1 MSASFATASASAS
14 VFDWLPLSGHSFCLL
29 VVPGLLILIILWLCD
44 HQYDRVLG
52 RPPPGPWG
60 LPWLGY
66 LPFLSRRA
74 PHKSLQALAR
84 RYGGIYQLRMGSV
97 KAVILSDVTLVR
109 EFFRHE
115 VMAARAP
122 LYLTHGIM
130 GGYGIICAAG
140 PIWKHQRRELIDW
153 LKALGMTRRPGE
165 TRSRLE
171 QRIGRGVDE
180 CVQLYETDADVSP
193 SSEFDPVPALQ
204 HTLGNIIN
212 DLVFGVTYERQDADW
227 LYLQRLQEE
236 GVKLIGVSGVVN
248 FLPWLRRLPWNRRNI
263 CFLMEGKSRTHAI
276 YDRIVESC
284 ENKLKELQEQYQ
296 EKQRQRQQ
304 QQDIQQYPQQD
315 LQQDPEPESESEQS
329 LQQSTEQK
337 GERQVAA
344 AAQEVPH
351 EQVPAKKEDQD
362 PNQHAEQKQVGDR
375 VTEHEQKQGPEQEE
389 DQKEEEEE
397 DDDDDVYEPTCILEH
412 FLINRVPF
420 SELYCDEQLRH
431 LLADL
436 FGAGVD
442 TSLATLRWFL
452 LYMAREQSSQRR
464 LHELL
469 LPLSATPTLEELQ
482 PLAFLRACI
491 SEVQRIRSVVPL
503 GIPHGAE
510 RDFTVGKY
518 RIAAGSMI
526 VSLQWAIHMDPAVWP
541 EPEQFRPDRFLNAEG
556 HYSAPPQ
563 FVPFQTGKR
572 MCPGDELA
580 RMMLTLFAG
589 RILRRFHVEMVPG
602 CDADMEG
609 ECGITLAPAPYK
621 LRFTKL
627 PPMELQVEEQPLVQ
641 A

>member
-1 MSASFATASASAS
+1 MPD
-14 VFDWLPLSGHSFCLL
+14 FDWLPLSGHSLGLL
-29 VVPGLLILIILWLCD
+29 LVPGLLILIILWLCD
-44 HQYDRVLG
+44 HQYDKVLG

-60 LPWLGY
+60 LPFVGY
-66 LPFLSRRA
+66 LPFLDRRA

-97 KAVILSDVTLVR
+97 KAVILSDVALVR

-115 VMAARAP
+115 VMSARAP

-140 PIWKHQRRELIDW
+140 PIWKHQRREVIDW

-180 CVQLYETDADVSP
+180 CVQLYETDAALSP
-193 SSEFDPVPALQ
+193 SSQLDPVPALQ

-212 DLVFGVTYERQDADW
+212 DLVFGVTYERQDPDW

-248 FLPWLRRLPWNRRNI
+248 FLPWLRRLPWNERNI
-263 CFLMEGKSRTHAI
+263 CFLLEGKAKTHAL
-276 YDRIVESC
+276 YDRIVERC
-284 ENKLKELQEQYQ
+284 AQRLKELQAQYQ
-296 EKQRQRQQ
+296 EKQQQQ
-304 QQDIQQYPQQD
+304 QQDP
-315 LQQDPEPESESEQS
+315 QQDPEPESDQFLEENSEQ
-329 LQQSTEQK
+329 E
-337 GERQVAA
+337 AA
-344 AAQEVPH
+344 EA
-351 EQVPAKKEDQD
+351 
-362 PNQHAEQKQVGDR
+362 
-375 VTEHEQKQGPEQEE
+375 
-389 DQKEEEEE
+389 EEE
-397 DDDDDVYEPTCILEH
+397 DDGDDDDVYEPTCILEH
-412 FLINRVPF
+412 FLINRVPH

-452 LYMAREQSSQRR
+452 LYMAREQRCQQR

-469 LPLSATPTLEELQ
+469 LPLSGAPTLEELQ
-482 PLAFLRACI
+482 ELAYLRACL

-526 VSLQWAIHMDPAVWP
+526 VSLQWAIHMDPEWWP
-541 EPEQFRPDRFLNAEG
+541 EPEQFRPERFLNDEG

-563 FVPFQTGKR
+563 FIPFQTGKR

-589 RILRRFHVEMVPG
+589 RILRRFHVQLAPG
-602 CDADMEG
+602 TAAPDMEG
-609 ECGITLAPAPYK
+609 ESGITLAPAPYE

-627 PPMELQVEEQPLVQ
+627 PLHVEQPLVQ
-641 A
+641 DSIE

>member
-1 MSASFATASASAS
+1 MSASFATASAS

-66 LPFLSRRA
+66 LLFLSRRA

-212 DLVFGVTYERQDADW
+212 DLVFGVTYERQDPDW

-248 FLPWLRRLPWNRRNI
+248 FLPWLRSLPWNRRNI

-304 QQDIQQYPQQD
+304 QQDLQQYQQQNP
-315 LQQDPEPESESEQS
+315 QQDPEQED
-329 LQQSTEQK
+329 QK
-337 GERQVAA
+337 GE
-344 AAQEVPH
+344 
-351 EQVPAKKEDQD
+351 
-362 PNQHAEQKQVGDR
+362 
-375 VTEHEQKQGPEQEE
+375 EE
-389 DQKEEEEE
+389 DDD

-563 FVPFQTGKR
+563 FIPFQTGKR

>member
-1 MSASFATASASAS
+1 MSFAS
-14 VFDWLPLSGHSFCLL
+14 FDWLPLSGHTLCLL
-29 VVPGLLILIILWLCD
+29 LVPGLLILIILWLCD
-44 HQYDRVLG
+44 HQYDKVLG

-60 LPWLGY
+60 LPFVGY
-66 LPFLSRRA
+66 LPFINARA
-74 PHKSLQALAR
+74 PHKTLQTLAR
-84 RYGGIYQLRMGSV
+84 RYEGIYQLRMGSV
-97 KAVILSDVTLVR
+97 KAVILTDVALVR

-115 VMAARAP
+115 AMSARAP

-140 PIWKHQRRELIDW
+140 AIWKHQRREVIDW

-180 CVQLYETDADVSP
+180 CVKLYETAATLCP
-193 SSEFDPVPALQ
+193 LFDPVPALQ

-212 DLVFGVTYERQDADW
+212 DLVFGVTYARQDPDW

-248 FLPWLRRLPWNRRNI
+248 FLPWLRRLPWNERNI
-263 CFLMEGKSRTHAI
+263 RFLLQGKARTHAL
-276 YDRIVESC
+276 YDRIVARC
-284 ENKLKELQEQYQ
+284 EKRLQELQVEHR
-296 EKQRQRQQ
+296 ERQRQRQANREQAEAEAEAEAQ
-304 QQDIQQYPQQD
+304 QN
-315 LQQDPEPESESEQS
+315 
-329 LQQSTEQK
+329 
-337 GERQVAA
+337 
-344 AAQEVPH
+344 
-351 EQVPAKKEDQD
+351 EDQ
-362 PNQHAEQKQVGDR
+362 EQ
-375 VTEHEQKQGPEQEE
+375 PEQEE
-389 DQKEEEEE
+389 EQQQQQE
-397 DDDDDVYEPTCILEH
+397 DVSDSDTDSYEPTCILEH

-452 LYMAREQSSQRR
+452 LFMAREQRCQRR

-469 LPLSATPTLEELQ
+469 LPLSATPLLEELQ
-482 PLAFLRACI
+482 SLAYLRACL

-526 VSLQWAIHMDPAVWP
+526 VSLQWAIHMDPEAWP
-541 EPEQFRPDRFLNAEG
+541 QPELFRPERFLNEEG

-563 FVPFQTGKR
+563 FIPFQTGKR

-589 RILRRFHVEMVPG
+589 RILRQFHVELPPG
-602 CDADMEG
+602 TEVDMEG
-609 ECGITLAPAPYK
+609 ESGITLAPAAYQ

-627 PPMELQVEEQPLVQ
+627 SMEQKGQLDQEQH
-641 A
+641 